1 LSLVIER
8 PETNIVY
15 FKGVI
20 KNYQEIIDAIESLS
34 NDAVSDWRPWNGH
47 GSSTRYGDIKDVRKD
62 KIVEINSDKDRAKAA
77 FAINCLTNKMSEC
90 AIEYAD
96 IFNIDRDALYYAV
109 SLLTDPRT
117 TMGINKYD
125 EGAFMG
131 SHVDFNEDN
140 YYLAYTIV
148 VYLNDDY
155 EGGEL
160 YFRLQNLNIKPQAG
174 DLFIFPSNFM
184 YPHQAKKVVSGT
196 KYSIVTMLDY
206 SAKFHTQEM
215 FIETGD

>member
-1 LSLVIER
+1 MSLVIER

-160 YFRLQNLNIKPQAG
+160 YFNDLDITIKPEAG
-174 DLFIFPSNFM
+174 SIIM
-184 YPHQAKKVVSGT
+184 YPSSAPYSHQSLKVLKGR
-196 KYSIVTMLDY
+196 KMLIT
-206 SAKFHTQEM
+206 HHWQM
-215 FIETGD
+215 ILGPNG

>member
-1 LSLVIER
+1 MSLVIER

-160 YFRLQNLNIKPQAG
+160 YFNDLDIKIKPEAG
-174 DLFIFPSNFM
+174 SIIM
-184 YPHQAKKVVSGT
+184 YPSSAPYAHQSLKVLKGRKILIT
-196 KYSIVTMLDY
+196 HHWQMILPPN
-206 SAKFHTQEM
+206 
-215 FIETGD
+215 G

>member
-1 LSLVIER
+1 MSLVIER

-20 KNYQEIIDAIESLS
+20 KNYQEIIDVIESLS

-117 TMGINKYD
+117 TMGVNKYD

-160 YFRLQNLNIKPQAG
+160 YFNDLDITIKPEAG
-174 DLFIFPSNFM
+174 SVIM
-184 YPHQAKKVVSGT
+184 YPSSAPYSHQSLKVLKGRKILIT
-196 KYSIVTMLDY
+196 HHWQMILPPN
-206 SAKFHTQEM
+206 
-215 FIETGD
+215 G

>member
-8 PETNIVY
+8 PEENIVY
-15 FKGVI
+15 FKSI
-20 KNYQEIIDAIESLS
+20 IENYQEIIDAIESLS

-47 GSSTRYGDIKDVRKD
+47 GSSTRYGDIKDVRRD

-90 AIEYAD
+90 AIEYAN
-96 IFNIDRDALYYAV
+96 IFNIDREALYYAV

-117 TMGINKYD
+117 MMGINKYD
-125 EGAFMG
+125 EGSFMG

-160 YFRLQNLNIKPQAG
+160 YFNDLDIKIKPQAG
-174 DLFIFPSNFM
+174 SIIM
-184 YPHQAKKVVSGT
+184 YPSSAPYSHQSLKVLKGR
-196 KYSIVTMLDY
+196 KMLIT
-206 SAKFHTQEM
+206 HHWQM
-215 FIETGD
+215 ILPPNG

>member
-1 LSLVIER
+1 MSLVIER
-8 PETNIVY
+8 PEENIVY
-15 FKGVI
+15 FKGI
-20 KNYQEIIDAIESLS
+20 IENYQEIIDAIESLS
-34 NDAVSDWRPWNGH
+34 NDAVSEWRPWNGH
-47 GSSTRYGDIKDVRKD
+47 GSSTRYGDIKDVRRD

-90 AIEYAD
+90 AIEYAN
-96 IFNIDRDALYYAV
+96 IFNIDREALYYAV

-117 TMGINKYD
+117 MMGINKYD
-125 EGAFMG
+125 EGSFMG

-160 YFRLQNLNIKPQAG
+160 YFNDLDIKIKPQAG
-174 DLFIFPSNFM
+174 SIIM
-184 YPHQAKKVVSGT
+184 YPSSAPYSHQSLKVLKGR
-196 KYSIVTMLDY
+196 KMLIT
-206 SAKFHTQEM
+206 HHWQM
-215 FIETGD
+215 ILPPNG

>member
-160 YFRLQNLNIKPQAG
+160 YFNDLDITIKPEAG
-174 DLFIFPSNFM
+174 SIIM
-184 YPHQAKKVVSGT
+184 YPSSAPYSHQSLKVLKGR
-196 KYSIVTMLDY
+196 KMLIT
-206 SAKFHTQEM
+206 HHWQM
-215 FIETGD
+215 ILGPNG

>member
-15 FKGVI
+15 FKGAI

-160 YFRLQNLNIKPQAG
+160 YFNDLDITIKPEAG
-174 DLFIFPSNFM
+174 SIIM
-184 YPHQAKKVVSGT
+184 YPSSAPYSHQSLKVLKGRKILIT
-196 KYSIVTMLDY
+196 HHWQMILPPN
-206 SAKFHTQEM
+206 
-215 FIETGD
+215 G